1 MKNKLLFT
9 AILFV
14 ITTNTFSQVPNY
26 VPTNGLV
33 GYWPFN
39 GNAIDESV
47 NANDGTVNGATLT
60 SDRNGAVDNAYSF
73 DGVNDFIS
81 VAHSNSLTFNQNQ
94 LSISVWIYVI
104 GWPPANTIEDYF
116 ITKQLNDGNNQIGF
130 HFYIYDGGTITSSKS
145 ANFRYKNG
153 PSSLQM
159 NSSVQNLNSGQWY
172 QLIMVHESN
181 LDKLYFNGSLI
192 GSSSSSDIGG
202 NNTGNLFFGCFNNLT
217 EFYNGKLDDIGIWNR
232 ALTQCEIQ
240 DLYNAQLNSVAV
252 NAGLD
257 QTICTGTSVTLSGS
271 GANTY
276 SWNNSVLDGVSF
288 EPTAS
293 QDYIV
298 SADSAGCLSTDTVSV
313 TVNQT
318 SMSSQTQTALDSL
331 TLNGQ
336 TYTQSGT
343 YTQVIPNAAGCDS
356 TITLNLTLNFTG
368 ITELK
373 DGIRIYPNPT
383 FDNLTIERTSSLNS
397 NYVLVDSQGRLVLQ
411 GELTETIT
419 HLSLGKL
426 EYGNYILQLEN
437 QSVPIRI
444 VKQ

>member
-14 ITTNTFSQVPNY
+14 IATNTFSQVPNY

-60 SDRNGAVDNAYSF
+60 TDRFVNINAAYNFNGTS
-73 DGVNDFIS
+73 DFIS
-81 VAHSNSLTFNQNQ
+81 VMDNSSLDLLTNQYT
-94 LSISVWIYVI
+94 LSVWFKIPDYSPCPSIPDGSGVTDGSRTLISKPRNAGWANGSIVI
-104 GWPPANTIEDYF
+104 TYNPDFPYDTTLATGSWNVAAVSSNTIPPINTWTNVIATY
-116 ITKQLNDGNNQIGF
+116 
-130 HFYIYDGGTITSSKS
+130 
-145 ANFRYKNG
+145 
-153 PSSLQM
+153 
-159 NSSVQNLNSGQWY
+159 
-172 QLIMVHESN
+172 
-181 LDKLYFNGSLI
+181 NGSLMSI
-192 GSSSSSDIGG
+192 YIDGVLKNTISATGLLYQSSEDLYFGKAFNLVG
-202 NNTGNLFFGCFNNLT
+202 NNWYRWFKGQ
-217 EFYNGKLDDIGIWNR
+217 LDDIGIWNR

-240 DLYNAQLNSVAV
+240 DLYNSQL
-252 NAGLD
+252 
-257 QTICTGTSVTLSGS
+257 GS
-271 GANTY
+271 ANT
-276 SWNNSVLDGVSF
+276 S
-288 EPTAS
+288 
-293 QDYIV
+293 
-298 SADSAGCLSTDTVSV
+298 STL
-313 TVNQT
+313 
-318 SMSSQTQTALDSL
+318 TQTALDSL

-356 TITLNLTLNFTG
+356 TITLNLSLSFTG

-397 NYVLVDSQGRLVLQ
+397 EYVLVDSQGRLVLQ
-411 GELTETIT
+411 GELTETIK
-419 HLSLGKL
+419 HISLGKL
-426 EYGNYILQLEN
+426 EYGNYLLQLEN

>member
-14 ITTNTFSQVPNY
+14 IATNTFSQVPNY

-73 DGVNDFIS
+73 DGNND
-81 VAHSNSLTFNQNQ
+81 
-94 LSISVWIYVI
+94 YVHI
-104 GWPPANTIEDYF
+104 NNNFFDNGWPNFTLSCWYF
-116 ITKQLNDGNNQIGF
+116 LDQISNPNN
-130 HFYIYDGGTITSSKS
+130 
-145 ANFRYKNG
+145 A
-153 PSSLQM
+153 
-159 NSSVQNLNSGQWY
+159 NSSHILFNTAPHNGLACGLNCFG
-172 QLIMVHESN
+172 SN
-181 LDKLYFNGSLI
+181 KYSLWLGNGSPATSWNVL
-192 GSSSSSDIGG
+192 
-202 NNTGNLFFGCFNNLT
+202 FNNESIQNIQTNSWHNFVLVKYT
-217 EFYNGKLDDIGIWNR
+217 NQYNLYIDGVLDISWIAATTISSYPYQMYFGSTDPSVSNEVIIGKLDDIGIWNR
-232 ALTQCEIQ
+232 SLSDCEIQ
-240 DLYNAQLNSVAV
+240 DLYTSQL
-252 NAGLD
+252 
-257 QTICTGTSVTLSGS
+257 GS
-271 GANTY
+271 ANT
-276 SWNNSVLDGVSF
+276 S
-288 EPTAS
+288 
-293 QDYIV
+293 
-298 SADSAGCLSTDTVSV
+298 STI
-313 TVNQT
+313 
-318 SMSSQTQTALDSL
+318 TQTVLDSL

-397 NYVLVDSQGRLVLQ
+397 EYILVDSQGRLVLQ